1 MSAGAA
7 AGQTELGAVGH
18 GGRRPLV
25 IGNWKMHKT
34 VAESVAFAHALREA
48 GARDHAAEVV
58 IAPAFL
64 ALHATHG
71 VTYDAG
77 IGLAAQDVHWETH
90 GAYTGEVS
98 AAQLHHVGCAYC
110 IVGHS
115 ERRHLF
121 GERDEDVRKKVASLI
136 AHGVRPIVCVGETLL
151 ERDRG
156 ETISVVLREVREA
169 FLGLDPGVLERG
181 VIAYEPLWA
190 IGTGRTATPEDAQHV
205 HAAIRGLL
213 VELAG
218 AEGASRIRILYGG
231 SVKPD
236 NAAALLAEPDVDGA
250 LVGGAALEVKSFVAI
265 VAAAR

>member
-1 MSAGAA
+1 MSAVTGTT
-7 AGQTELGAVGH
+7 GGSTGH
-18 GGRRPLV
+18 GGRRALV
-25 IGNWKMHKT
+25 VGNWKMHKT
-34 VAESVAFAHALREA
+34 VAESVAFAKALREA
-48 GARDHAAEVV
+48 NAAGHAAEVV

-98 AAQLHHVGCAYC
+98 ATQLHHVGCTYC

-121 GERDEDVRKKVASLI
+121 GERDEDVRKKVAALL
-136 AHGVRPIVCVGETLL
+136 AHRITPIVCVGETLL

-156 ETISVVLREVREA
+156 ETIDVVLREVREA
-169 FLGLDPGVLERG
+169 FLGLDASFLDRV
-181 VIAYEPLWA
+181 VVAYEPLWA
-190 IGTGRTATPEDAQHV
+190 IGTGRTATPADAQHV
-205 HAAIRGLL
+205 HAAIRALL
-213 VELAG
+213 VELGG
-218 AEGASRIRILYGG
+218 ADRAARIRILYGG

-250 LVGGAALEVKSFVAI
+250 LVGGAALDVQSFMAI

>member
-1 MSAGAA
+1 MSAGAHTA
-7 AGQTELGAVGH
+7 DASSTSH

-25 IGNWKMHKT
+25 VGNWKMHKT
-34 VAESVAFAHALREA
+34 VAESVAFAKALRDA
-48 GARDHAAEVV
+48 HAASHGAEVV

-98 AAQLHHVGCAYC
+98 AGQLHHVGCAYC

-121 GERDEDVRKKVASLI
+121 GERDEDVRKKVTALL
-136 AHGVRPIVCVGETLL
+136 AHHITPIVCVGETLL

-156 ETISVVLREVREA
+156 ETIDVVLREVREA
-169 FLGLDPGVLERG
+169 FLGLDASALDHV
-181 VIAYEPLWA
+181 VVAYEPLWA
-190 IGTGRTATPEDAQHV
+190 IGTGRTATPADAQQV
-205 HAAIRGLL
+205 HAAIRALL
-213 VELAG
+213 VALAG
-218 AEGASRIRILYGG
+218 AERAARIRILYGG

-250 LVGGAALEVKSFVAI
+250 LVGGAALDVQSFVAI

>member
-1 MSAGAA
+1 MSAAAHTAA
-7 AGQTELGAVGH
+7 AASTGH

-25 IGNWKMHKT
+25 VGNWKMHKT
-34 VAESVAFAHALREA
+34 VAESVAFARALREA
-48 GARDHAAEVV
+48 GAASHPAEVV

-98 AAQLHHVGCAYC
+98 ATQLHHVGCAYC

-121 GERDEDVRKKVASLI
+121 GERDEDVRRKVTALL
-136 AHGVRPIVCVGETLL
+136 AHHITPIVCVGETLL

-156 ETISVVLREVREA
+156 ETIAVVLREVREA
-169 FLGLDPGVLERG
+169 FLGLDASSLDRV
-181 VIAYEPLWA
+181 VVAYEPLWA
-190 IGTGRTATPEDAQHV
+190 IGTGRTATPADAQHV
-205 HAAIRGLL
+205 HAAIRELL

-218 AEGASRIRILYGG
+218 LERAARIRVLYGG

-250 LVGGAALEVKSFVAI
+250 LVGGAALDVQSFMAI